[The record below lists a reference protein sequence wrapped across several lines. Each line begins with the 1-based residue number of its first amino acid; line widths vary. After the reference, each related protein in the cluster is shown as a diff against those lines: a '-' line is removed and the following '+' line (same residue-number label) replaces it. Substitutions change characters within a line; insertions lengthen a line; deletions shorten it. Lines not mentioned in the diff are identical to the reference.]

1 MATDIIHD
9 KTSQEQL
16 MQCNNDSD
24 IIKDSNCEGFDLEL
38 KPLKPIVEKLL
49 KIVALF
55 SMSPTKM
62 TSYET

>member
-38 KPLKPIVEKLL
+38 KPLKPR
-49 KIVALF
+49 
-55 SMSPTKM
+55 P
-62 TSYET
+62 